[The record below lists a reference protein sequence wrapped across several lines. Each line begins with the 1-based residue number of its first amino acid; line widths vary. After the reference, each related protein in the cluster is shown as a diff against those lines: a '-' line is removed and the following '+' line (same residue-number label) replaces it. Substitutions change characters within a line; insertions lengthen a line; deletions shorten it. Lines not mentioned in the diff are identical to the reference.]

1 MLLDNRECRVPA
13 VPHAEDDKT
22 VDDDVLKMDPQ
33 SKPRPRYILTFNLAL
48 QSYYCLLIFLG
59 FTEYICEK
67 LSGDEH
73 VLLNLYIF
81 LF

>member
-48 QSYYCLLIFLG
+48 HSYYYLLIF
-59 FTEYICEK
+59 FFRVY
-67 LSGDEH
+67 
-73 VLLNLYIF
+73 
-81 LF
+81 

>member
-33 SKPRPRYILTFNLAL
+33 SKPRSRYILTFNLAL
-48 QSYYCLLIFLG
+48 NAFVRNSR
-59 FTEYICEK
+59 E
-67 LSGDEH
+67 
-73 VLLNLYIF
+73 LNMPF
-81 LF
+81 